1 MSIKY
6 QNLHSF
12 KEGLIL
18 LFQSILETKRITHLH
33 GSAFFTIPL
42 ILCDWQNCYM
52 YHGDLHVHSLL
63 KIRLFSFR
71 RSSPSP
77 LPKTSN
83 IGHHHVHHYDHHQIT
98 VLTDKVIWKKLLTIF
113 AKKTSIV
120 DVRLGSKYT
129 SENFRFSSKGY
140 SCKFQTIRSSPPEV
154 FWGKVVLKICS
165 KFTEEHPCWSV
176 ISIKLLCIALIA
188 LLRSHF
194 GMGVLL

>member
-1 MSIKY
+1 MWLTKLLHVPWRFTCTFPAGNKAIFLSSIITITITK
-6 QNLHSF
+6 N
-12 KEGLIL
+12 
-18 LFQSILETKRITHLH
+18 FQHWSSSCPSLR
-33 GSAFFTIPL
+33 SSSDN
-42 ILCDWQNCYM
+42 CVDWQSY
-52 YHGDLHVHSLL
+52 L
-63 KIRLFSFR
+63 KKAVNYFC
-71 RSSPSP
+71 
-77 LPKTSN
+77 
-83 IGHHHVHHYDHHQIT
+83 
-98 VLTDKVIWKKLLTIF
+98 KKNF
-113 AKKTSIV
+113 HRN
-120 DVRLGSKYT
+120 VRLGSKYT